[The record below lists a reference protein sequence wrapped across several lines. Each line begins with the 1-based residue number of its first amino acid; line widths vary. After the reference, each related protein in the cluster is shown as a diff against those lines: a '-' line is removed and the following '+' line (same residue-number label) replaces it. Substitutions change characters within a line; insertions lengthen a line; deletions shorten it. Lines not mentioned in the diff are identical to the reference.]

1 MISAISTR
9 EVIIVKIL
17 RFNDDRIGVI
27 KNGNMVVDVSDTISA
42 RKAKGPQRVME
53 EITEGW
59 RKYRR
64 RFEKV
69 LAEQAGVPLDS
80 VQLRSP
86 LARPGKFLAAFSNY
100 IDRAGRTADNFP
112 NEYFYKSP
120 DLVGPGESVELRD
133 IPACVVY
140 QPEAEFSFVIGKTAK
155 DVPEKKALDYVF
167 GYVPT
172 FDISTR
178 GMVRRTQ
185 FIGKGQG
192 SHGCCGPWIITK
204 DEIPDPHNVV
214 VKSWN
219 NGEPRQNYNTSNMAH
234 KIPNQIA
241 WLTKFVQLSPGDV
254 VATGTFHEG
263 LMPINPGDAIE
274 IEFEN
279 LGRAKF
285 LISGNT
291 PRKTVDWL
299 PGRDQPKPP
308 EGGGMHKV

>member
-1 MISAISTR
+1 MISPISVREAIAL
-9 EVIIVKIL
+9 KIL

-27 KNGNMVVDVSDTISA
+27 KNGNMVVDVSDTVSS
-42 RKAKGPQRVME
+42 RRAKGPQRVME
-53 EITEGW
+53 EIIEGW

-69 LAEQAGVPLDS
+69 LAEQGGVALDS
-80 VQLRSP
+80 VQLRCP
-86 LARPGKFLAAFSNY
+86 LPRPSKFLAAFSNY
-100 IDRAGRTADNFP
+100 IDRPGRTADNFP

-140 QPEAEFSFVIGKTAK
+140 QPEAEFSFVMGKTARG
-155 DVPEKKALDYVF
+155 VSEKKALDYVF

-178 GMVRRTQ
+178 GLVRRTQ

-192 SHGCCGPWIITK
+192 THGCCGPWIITK

-214 VKSWN
+214 VKSWTS
-219 NGEPRQNYNTSNMAH
+219 GEPRQNYNTGNMAH

-241 WLTKFVQLSPGDV
+241 WLTKFVQLSPGDI

-263 LMPINPGDAIE
+263 LKPINPGDTIE

-279 LGRAKF
+279 MGRAKF
-285 LISGNT
+285 LVTGNS
-291 PRKTVDWL
+291 PPKTVDWL

-308 EGGGMHKV
+308 EGGGMHRV

>member
-1 MISAISTR
+1 M
-9 EVIIVKIL
+9 KIL

-27 KNGNMVVDVSDTISA
+27 KDGNRVVDVSDTISA

-53 EITEGW
+53 EIIEGW

-69 LAEQAGVPLDS
+69 LAEQEGVPLES

-100 IDRAGRTADNFP
+100 IDRPGRTADNFP

-120 DLVGPGESVELRD
+120 DLVGPGESVDLRD

-140 QPEAEFSFVIGKTAK
+140 QPEAEFSFIIGKTAK

-167 GYVPT
+167 GYLPT

-178 GMVRRTQ
+178 GLVRRTQ

-192 SHGCCGPWIITK
+192 THGCCGPWIITK

-241 WLTKFVQLSPGDV
+241 WLSRFVQLSPGDL

-263 LMPINPGDAIE
+263 LMPVNPGDTIE

-279 LGRAKF
+279 MGRAKF
-285 LISGNT
+285 HVTGNS
-291 PRKTVDWL
+291 PRKAVDWL

>member
-1 MISAISTR
+1 L
-9 EVIIVKIL
+9 KIL

-27 KNGNMVVDVSDTISA
+27 KNENMVVDVSDTVSA

-53 EITEGW
+53 EIIEGW

-69 LAEQAGVPLDS
+69 LAEQSGVPLSS
-80 VQLRSP
+80 VELRSP

-100 IDRAGRTADNFP
+100 IDRPERTADNFP

-120 DLVGPGESVELRD
+120 DLVGPGESVDLRD

-140 QPEAEFSFVIGKTAK
+140 QPEAEFAFVIGKKAEN
-155 DVPEKKALDYVF
+155 VPENKALDYVF
-167 GYVPT
+167 GYLPM

-178 GMVRRTQ
+178 GLVRRTQ
-185 FIGKGQG
+185 FVGKGQG

-204 DEIPDPHNVV
+204 DEISDPHNVV
-214 VKSWN
+214 VKSWT
-219 NGEPRQNYNTSNMAH
+219 NGEPRQNYNTGAMAH

-241 WLTKFVQLSPGDV
+241 WLTRFLTLSPGDV

-263 LMPINPGDAIE
+263 LMPVNVGDTVE

-279 LGRAKF
+279 MGRAKF
-285 LISGNT
+285 NIKGNS
-291 PRKTVDWL
+291 PRKDVPWL
-299 PGRDQPKPP
+299 PGKNQPTPP
-308 EGGGMHKV
+308 PGGGMHVV

>member
-1 MISAISTR
+1 M
-9 EVIIVKIL
+9 KIL

-27 KNGNMVVDVSDTISA
+27 KDGDMVVDVSDSVSA

-53 EITEGW
+53 EIIEGW

-64 RFEKV
+64 RFEKIM
-69 LAEQAGVPLDS
+69 ATQSGVPLDS

-100 IDRAGRTADNFP
+100 IDRPGRTADNFP

-120 DLVGPGESVELRD
+120 DLVGPGEAVELRD

-140 QPEAEFSFVIGKTAK
+140 QPEAEFAFVIGKTAEN
-155 DVPEKKALDYVF
+155 VPQNKALDYVF
-167 GYVPT
+167 GYVPM

-178 GMVRRTQ
+178 GLVRRTQ

-204 DEIPDPHNVV
+204 DEIPDPHNMI

-219 NGEPRQNYNTSNMAH
+219 NGQPRQNYNTSAMAH

-241 WLTKFVQLSPGDV
+241 WLTKFVRLTPGDV

-263 LMPINPGDAIE
+263 LMPVNVGDTIE

-279 LGRAKF
+279 MGRAKF
-285 LISGNT
+285 AVRGNS
-291 PRKTVDWL
+291 PRKEVEWL
-299 PGRDQPKPP
+299 PGKNQPTPP
-308 EGGGMHKV
+308 PGGGMHIV